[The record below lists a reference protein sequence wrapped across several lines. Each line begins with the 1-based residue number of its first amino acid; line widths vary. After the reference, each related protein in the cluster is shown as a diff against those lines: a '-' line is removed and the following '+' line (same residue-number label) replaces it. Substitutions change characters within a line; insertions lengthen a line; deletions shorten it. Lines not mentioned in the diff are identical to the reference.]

1 MAGHFVS
8 WVNAELGEIVI
19 RELATIVVE
28 GGGARDLERALE
40 RYADMSF
47 AQTEQA
53 YAALDRNDYS
63 GLRDVIVPELEF
75 DLGIDVSL
83 RCQDDTTFGP
93 LPSASPGMYRTLR
106 FELDEPRVVEFQLFG
121 GDDVRMDIIDVGAE
135 RLVGHIID
143 FHHPRPSGGID
154 HRVVRVSDRQRLAWL
169 SAGTYLLYISQAGYG
184 PSETILLASDLGPF
198 NE

>member
-1 MAGHFVS
+1 VAGHFVS
-8 WVNAELGEIVI
+8 WVNAELGEDVI

-63 GLRDVIVPELEF
+63 GLRDAIVPELEF

-106 FELDEPRVVEFQLFG
+106 FEPETLE
-121 GDDVRMDIIDVGAE
+121 GA
-135 RLVGHIID
+135 RSGPQVITTQCSSGS
-143 FHHPRPSGGID
+143 PS
-154 HRVVRVSDRQRLAWL
+154 S
-169 SAGTYLLYISQAGYG
+169 S
-184 PSETILLASDLGPF
+184 PSERTR
-198 NE
+198 